1 MKKIWIFDSNLL
13 ISVVDCLFKIFTLLT
28 LRIESEKCCKR
39 KTSLSWSFFSK
50 LHSLIFRRVIQ
61 SHKTSQIFCSHPPL
75 ESPGHHATEQLQFV
89 HLGTPRNRGTAPFDE
104 GLVLARSTT
113 ACSTASAAGDA
124 TLTGAV
130 GHLLLI
136 LPRAHAIRAAWV
148 FNVVFVCLLC
158 PSKKWSENVFGDML
172 KKKKQKSSGFM
183 KLVEFIGETWRFEKD
198 LQTIGSL

>member
-1 MKKIWIFDSNLL
+1 MGKFVSNRRFITCQKLSQQPKWKLYYYIGKMKKIWIFDSNLL

-39 KTSLSWSFFSK
+39 KTSLSWSFFFK

-89 HLGTPRNRGTAPFDE
+89 HLGAPPRNRGTAPFDE

-113 ACSTASAAGDA
+113 ACSTAKG
-124 TLTGAV
+124 G
-130 GHLLLI
+130 
-136 LPRAHAIRAAWV
+136 R
-148 FNVVFVCLLC
+148 
-158 PSKKWSENVFGDML
+158 
-172 KKKKQKSSGFM
+172 
-183 KLVEFIGETWRFEKD
+183 
-198 LQTIGSL
+198 